1 MDKKYKIL
9 IVGIVILLIF
19 LISITLINLIKP
31 SEPNRI
37 IRTYL
42 IGTKIDDQELKKIT
56 DNNFFEK
63 YQVNIYYKR
72 NRKSVLANRRWRNR
86 RYYKQDVQF

>member
-1 MDKKYKIL
+1 MSKKHKIL
-9 IVGIVILLIF
+9 IIVVAILLIF
-19 LISITLINLIKP
+19 LMIITLIDLIKP

-42 IGTKIDDQELKKIT
+42 IGTKIDDKELKKIT
-56 DNNFFEK
+56 DDNFFEK

-72 NRKSVLANRRWRNR
+72 NRKSVLANRRWSNR
-86 RYYKQDVQF
+86 RCYKYNV